1 MKHTLT
7 GTLDWPKDIV
17 IEVSEVSENDY
28 STKVRYLVDMAEGSH
43 LQAQLDRIE
52 AKLDQ
57 LLGTNTE

>member
-7 GTLDWPKDIV
+7 GILDWPKDIV

-28 STKVRYLVDMAEGSH
+28 STKVRYLVDMADGSH